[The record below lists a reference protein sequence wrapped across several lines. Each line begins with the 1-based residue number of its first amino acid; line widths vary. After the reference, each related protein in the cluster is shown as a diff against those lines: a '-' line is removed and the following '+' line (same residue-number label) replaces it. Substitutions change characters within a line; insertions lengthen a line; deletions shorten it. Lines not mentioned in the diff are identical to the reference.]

1 MKNLNC
7 CWRAKWNQA
16 EARDLGRVAEF
27 EFVLSRC
34 GNCGA
39 WWMSVYCSAVSTNDY
54 APVSEADAQKML
66 ALPPGPE
73 LKAFLKGWEKQH
85 T

>member
-7 CWRAKWNQA
+7 CHRARWNQA
-16 EARDLGRVAEF
+16 GARDLGRVAEF

-39 WWMSVYCSAVSTNDY
+39 WWMSIYCAAVSTDSY
-54 APVSEADAQKML
+54 EPVSGEDAQKML

-73 LKAFLKGWEKQH
+73 LKAFLKGWEKEH